1 MTVLR
6 FATHL
11 WFDDQA
17 QEAAEFYT
25 SLFEDS
31 RVERV
36 IPAPA
41 GIPGGVKEG
50 SPFIVD
56 LTLMGQNYTFL
67 NGGPDFPF
75 NAQVS
80 LYVLCDG
87 QAEVDHYWDA
97 LMAGGGAPQQCGWL
111 TDRFGL
117 SWQVIPVQLE
127 QLMDDPDPQVK
138 GRVIEAMLKM
148 VKLDVAELRKAYDG
162 AAAQRG

>member
-11 WFDDQA
+11 WFDHQA
-17 QEAAEFYT
+17 EEAARFYT
-25 SLFEDS
+25 SLFDDS
-31 RVERV
+31 RIDRV
-36 IPAPA
+36 ITAPA
-41 GIPGGVKEG
+41 GIPGGVQEG
-50 SPFIVD
+50 APFIVD

-87 QAEVDHYWDA
+87 QAEVDHYWEA
-97 LMAGGGAPQQCGWL
+97 LMADGGAPQQCGWL
-111 TDRFGL
+111 SDRFGL

-127 QLMDDPDPQVK
+127 ELMDSGDPEVTQ
-138 GRVIEAMLKM
+138 RVVDAMLKM
-148 VKLDVAELRKAYDG
+148 VKIDVAGLE
-162 AAAQRG
+162 AAARG

>member
-17 QEAAEFYT
+17 EEAAKFYT

-31 RVERV
+31 RIDRV
-36 IPAPA
+36 TPAPG

-56 LTLMGQNYTFL
+56 LTLMGQNYIFL

-97 LMAGGGAPQQCGWL
+97 LMAGGGSPQQCGWL

-127 QLMDDPDPQVK
+127 QMMDGRDPEVTQ
-138 GRVIEAMLKM
+138 RVVDAMLKM
-148 VKLDVAELRKAYDG
+148 VKIDVAGLE
-162 AAAQRG
+162 AAARG

>member
-17 QEAAEFYT
+17 EEAAKFYT

-31 RVERV
+31 RIDRV

-50 SPFIVD
+50 GPFIVD

-97 LMAGGGAPQQCGWL
+97 LMAAGGAPLQCGWL
-111 TDRFGL
+111 SDRFGL

-127 QLMDDPDPQVK
+127 QLMDGSDP
-138 GRVIEAMLKM
+138 GRTQRVVDAMLKM
-148 VKLDVAELRKAYDG
+148 VKIDVAGLE
-162 AAAQRG
+162 AAARG